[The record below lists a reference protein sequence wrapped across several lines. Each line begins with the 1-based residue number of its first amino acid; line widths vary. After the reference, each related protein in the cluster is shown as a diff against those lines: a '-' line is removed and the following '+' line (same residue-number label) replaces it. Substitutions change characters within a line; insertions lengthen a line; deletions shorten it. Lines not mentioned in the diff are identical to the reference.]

1 MSGHPISSSVGAPRS
16 FVVRVQ
22 DIEYMC
28 GGIEEYSIA
37 PLFLSTNV
45 PAGHGTDGTQDL
57 EENIK
62 VMIP

>member
-1 MSGHPISSSVGAPRS
+1 MSGHPISSSVGAPRY

-22 DIEYMC
+22 DVDYRC
-28 GGIEEYSIA
+28 GAIEEYSIA
-37 PLFLSTNV
+37 PLFLSTD
-45 PAGHGTDGTQDL
+45 GHGTHGTQDL